1 MALNLDAM
9 RDALSQAASAARDR
23 AGSVEGGS
31 ALQQPGGARRV
42 QPEPSRQSA
51 TNRTRQSTTNR
62 IAGTP
67 GASSERYR
75 NQQRQRWRQEALE
88 RQGEDKRKQADEA
101 ADDADDFVA
110 GQSESGQQSADG
122 IATDYDDQFY
132 ADFNEYSRENL
143 DGTGLYDFLEVDPYS
158 QADYD
163 AWEALWNDPVMGQ
176 YYGDQKKEFGDFD
189 SYWKAMTQNSIDVI
203 AASMDLQRKYFNNAG
218 GDTMLQIYRGMANEG
233 FVPSISGDQ
242 WQKDELT
249 NLYASDPELAA
260 LTMMYMYG
268 MSGALD
274 EDSGLDLETD
284 PYAVAKLNDYLQLG
298 NMQFGTGEGYS
309 TDVGEVPEYESV
321 EYVDPNMYQ
330 RSVEENLA
338 AVPGYGLPD
347 LGIRAAM
354 NDRYDVGYQLRP
366 GVEDAYAQIAGAS
379 EEGQQV

>member
-1 MALNLDAM
+1 MALNLDAV
-9 RDALSQAASAARDR
+9 RDALSQVASAARNQAD
-23 AGSVEGGS
+23 SVEGGS
-31 ALQQPGGARRV
+31 ASRQTGGARRI
-42 QPEPSRQSA
+42 PSESPRQSTA
-51 TNRTRQSTTNR
+51 DRTRQSTTNR

-88 RQGEDKRKQADEA
+88 RQKEDKRNQADEA
-101 ADDADDFVA
+101 ADDADDFKA

-132 ADFNEYSRENL
+132 ADFNEYSRANL
-143 DGTGLYDFLEVDPYS
+143 DGQGLYDFLEVDPYS
-158 QADYD
+158 QEDYE
-163 AWEALWNDPVMGQ
+163 AWEAFWNDPTMGE
-176 YYGDQKKEFGDFD
+176 YYADQKEEYGDFD
-189 SYWKAMTQNSIDVI
+189 AYWRAMIANNIDDI
-203 AASMDLQRKYFNNAG
+203 MASNDLQRQYFNNAG
-218 GDTMLQIYRGMANEG
+218 GDTMLQIYRGVANEG
-233 FVPSISGDQ
+233 FVPDVSGDQ
-242 WQKDELT
+242 WQQDELT

-260 LTMMYMYG
+260 LTMMYIYG
-268 MSGALD
+268 MNGVLD
-274 EDSGLDLETD
+274 EDSELDLETD

-298 NMQFGTGEGYS
+298 NMQFGTGDGYS
-309 TDVGEVPEYESV
+309 TEVGDVPEYESV

-366 GVEDAYAQIAGAS
+366 GVDDAYAQVFNTG
-379 EEGQQV
+379 EEGQQQ